1 MQQKP
6 CCVRKRTQHSHRVAL
21 AALSLQAQQEFSIRA
36 MDEARA
42 VFTTIVASLKGCGD
56 KYGDALHD
64 WLSNV
69 VDGQRP
75 KPLPRLDKRRLS
87 RSVSKRRQLACD
99 AAEAFKTLL
108 HVRWS
113 AGRGKRKVERQAERR
128 KSCRQLEEPMSADC
142 FYDGLIASDDDDD
155 DDARPPHSYEPVDES
170 CSDYELEKLRT
181 IVANARV
188 LVSIFATGHG
198 KDEADKAEVGLR
210 QAVEQLE
217 AEEAIHRSAAQR
229 KIEVARKVER
239 ESQLE
244 ASARY
249 DAWEDACM

>member
-1 MQQKP
+1 MRARASNIKKECNRSRAASEEDP
-6 CCVRKRTQHSHRVAL
+6 SHRVAL

-108 HVRWS
+108 HVRWL

-142 FYDGLIASDDDDD
+142 FYDGLIASDDDDN
-155 DDARPPHSYEPVDES
+155 DDARPSHSYEPVDES

-181 IVANARV
+181 LHGTTCGRMRACNDNDNNNRQRARMYY
-188 LVSIFATGHG
+188 LQNINYHTLQGIGF
-198 KDEADKAEVGLR
+198 
-210 QAVEQLE
+210 
-217 AEEAIHRSAAQR
+217 
-229 KIEVARKVER
+229 
-239 ESQLE
+239 
-244 ASARY
+244 
-249 DAWEDACM
+249 